1 MTQAPW
7 WKGTRGEW
15 YVVAQVGLFAL
26 VLFGPRNLPGAA
38 QWPDPYALVATVA
51 GAALALVG
59 GALSLAALLR
69 LGPNL
74 TPLPFPKDGSVLVES
89 GPYSI
94 VRHPIYSGLVFAAFG
109 WALVVHGGLTLIYAL
124 ALFLFFDIKSRKEE
138 RWLCGKFPEYGD
150 YQRRVRKL
158 VPFLY

>member
-7 WKGTRGEW
+7 WKGKRGEW

-26 VLFGPRNLPGAA
+26 VLLGPRNLPGAA
-38 QWPDPYALVATVA
+38 PWPDPYALVATFA
-51 GAALALVG
+51 GAVLALVG
-59 GALSLAALLR
+59 GALSFAALFR

-74 TPLPFPKDGSVLVES
+74 TPLPFPKAGSVLVES

-94 VRHPIYSGLVFAAFG
+94 VRHPIYSGLVFAACG
-109 WALVVHGGLTLIYAL
+109 WALVVHGSLTVLYAL
-124 ALFLFFDIKSRKEE
+124 VLFVFFDIKSRKEE
-138 RWLCGKFPEYGD
+138 RWLSDKFPEYGD
-150 YQRRVRKL
+150 YQHRVRKL